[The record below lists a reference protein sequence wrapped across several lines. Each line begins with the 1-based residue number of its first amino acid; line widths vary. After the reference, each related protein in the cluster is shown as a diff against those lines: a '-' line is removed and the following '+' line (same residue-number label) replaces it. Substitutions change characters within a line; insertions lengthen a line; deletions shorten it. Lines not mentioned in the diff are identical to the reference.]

1 MDDMYLFM
9 ISERM
14 TDTDKNYT
22 REQVMQ
28 LIKEKVDFFF
38 FFLRA
43 KLLVSYNFFCSFN
56 FKCASTSYIKELLCY
71 ITDLLCTYIFYF

>member
-14 TDTDKNYT
+14 TDTDKNFT

-28 LIKEKVDFFF
+28 LIKEKVGFVIF
-38 FFLRA
+38 RA
-43 KLLVSYNFFCSFN
+43 KLLNELVSP
-56 FKCASTSYIKELLCY
+56 
-71 ITDLLCTYIFYF
+71 